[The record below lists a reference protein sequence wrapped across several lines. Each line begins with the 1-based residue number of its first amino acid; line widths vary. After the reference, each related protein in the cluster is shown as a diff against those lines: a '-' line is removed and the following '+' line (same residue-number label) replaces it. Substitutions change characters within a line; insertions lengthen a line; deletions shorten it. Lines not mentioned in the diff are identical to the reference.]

1 MNISAEEFE
10 NNIAFKKNIASMM
23 LQKYKMLLTCII
35 MFLI

>member
-10 NNIAFKKNIASMM
+10 NNFAFKKNIASMM
-23 LQKYKMLLTCII
+23 LQKYKMLLTCI

>member
-23 LQKYKMLLTCII
+23 LQKYKMLLTCI
-35 MFLI
+35 MFLM